1 MGNLDILVCMSDE
14 KLEYHIR
21 FNEELRAYELL
32 MWTGCAKF
40 EVPNIVKRWTKKE
53 FNKLMELLII

>member
-1 MGNLDILVCMSDE
+1 MIDE

-40 EVPNIVKRWTKKE
+40 EMPQTIKRWTKKE
-53 FNKLMELLII
+53 FNKLIELIKL